1 MARSSRYLGT
11 ALAGLALTAFA
22 VAGTA
27 TTASAIT
34 TQPTPIT
41 NPCIHLVGT
50 PDPCAPVPPQHPEP
64 VDPGCLRVDVEPL
77 HCPYQP

>member
-1 MARSSRYLGT
+1 MTRSYRRLGT

-22 VAGTA
+22 ITGTA
-27 TTASAIT
+27 GTASAIT
-34 TQPTPIT
+34 TPPQPRI
-41 NPCIHLVGT
+41 NPCLHLVGT
-50 PDPCAPVPPQHPEP
+50 PDPCAPLPEHPEP